1 MATGLHRFGAEARG
15 GPASLCFK
23 AEDSS
28 QVGEIRRAATSL
40 ADTLGFDETD
50 RGRVALVATE
60 AATNATRHARGGIV
74 LLRALG
80 ATEEPGVEVIA
91 VDRGPGIPN
100 VGRALEDG
108 YSTGGTSGT
117 GLGAV
122 RRVSSEFDLFSTPE
136 RGTVLYSRV
145 HASDARGAAA
155 AGHPLDVGVV
165 CLPIPGEQVCG
176 DGWSVDARG
185 GEVTV
190 CVVDGLGHGPAAA
203 TAAEAAL
210 ESYRRTSASQ
220 PPAAVVQVAHEV
232 LRATRGAAMA
242 VARLDRGRRTL
253 RFAGVGNIVASV
265 HQGAGS
271 RSMASVNGTV
281 GLQIRT
287 VQEYDYEWPA
297 GAMVV
302 LHSDGLSAR
311 WKIEDYPGLFARPAA
326 TVAAVLHR
334 DFSRGR
340 DDATVIVVRERR

>member
-1 MATGLHRFGAEARG
+1 MTAGLNRFGAEARG
-15 GPASLCFK
+15 GPVSVCFA

-28 QVGEIRRAATSL
+28 QVGEIRRAAMSL
-40 ADTLGFDETD
+40 ADALGFSETD

-74 LLRALG
+74 LLRTLG
-80 ATEEPGVEVIA
+80 DTEEPGVEVVA
-91 VDRGPGIPN
+91 VDRGPGIAN

-122 RRVSSEFDLFSTPE
+122 RRVSSEFDLFSTPD

-145 HASDARGAAA
+145 HASDARGSSAAT
-155 AGHPLDVGVV
+155 HPLDVGVI

-176 DGWSVDARG
+176 DGWSVDPRG
-185 GEVTV
+185 GLVTV
-190 CVVDGLGHGPAAA
+190 CVVDGLGHGPDAAA
-203 TAAEAAL
+203 AAEAAL
-210 ESYRRTSASQ
+210 ASYRRTSPSQ
-220 PPAAVVQVAHEV
+220 PPAAVVQVAHEA
-232 LRATRGAAMA
+232 LRSTRGAAMA
-242 VARLDRGRRTL
+242 GAQLDRGRRTL
-253 RFAGVGNIVASV
+253 RFAGVGNIVGSV

-271 RSMASVNGTV
+271 RSMASVNGTA

-287 VQEYDYEWPA
+287 VQEYDYEWPP
-297 GAMVV
+297 GSIVV

-311 WKIEDYPGLFARPAA
+311 WKLEDYPGLFARPAA

-340 DDATVIVVRERR
+340 DDATVVVVRERR